1 MPPTTPPVSPH
12 FFELWSTPQYAM
24 SLLTPTPG
32 PNPSMNEFVQLQS
45 KALILAKESLAAA
58 QERQAANAN
67 IHHRDHDFTVGDQ
80 VLLNLENITLP
91 SDRTRTSQKLLARF
105 AGPHTIIEQLSP
117 VFFYFDLLPSMKIH
131 PIFHIDRF

>member
-1 MPPTTPPVSPH
+1 
-12 FFELWSTPQYAM
+12 M

-117 VFFYFDLLPSMKIH
+117 
-131 PIFHIDRF
+131 